1 MRIPGRRGGG
11 GGAAFASEAAGGS
24 AHRHTYEYTR
34 LICIP
39 IPFES
44 FESRGGVALLAEL
57 AVLEDLSSTI
67 VEVDDDRLN
76 VFARGA
82 RCVSFSFLVNFH
94 DMFATTER
102 FRRGYMQV
110 SKVAGPKV
118 VVETR
123 CGGGAHADEEGGNRA
138 GRVKQRSLGKQK
150 GDEQEGREELGRRG
164 VAMLARMFKS
174 KVTRLDEGHR
184 TWG

>member
-39 IPFES
+39 MPFES

-94 DMFATTER
+94 DIFATTVR
-102 FRRGYMQV
+102 FRRGYMQA
-110 SKVAGPKV
+110 SKVQEVLKLWWRRGSATRRRG
-118 VVETR
+118 ETAR
-123 CGGGAHADEEGGNRA
+123 DGRAEVTGEAERRRA
-138 GRVKQRSLGKQK
+138 GEKRRS
-150 GDEQEGREELGRRG
+150 RE
-164 VAMLARMFKS
+164 
-174 KVTRLDEGHR
+174 
-184 TWG
+184 